1 MASTTVVRGTR
12 SSRPAAQFAWGV
24 LGYFIVVV
32 LWGAVVRATDSGGGC
47 GNSWPLCNGYVNP
60 LHHPR
65 LATII
70 EFAHRQSTTVASLL
84 MIALVVWTFRV
95 TRRGGLARKAA
106 LWTVFFLVLEA
117 LLGAALVLRHWVEKN
132 DSTGR
137 VIAQG
142 VHFTNTLLL
151 MAALALTAWFL
162 QSDQREPGGS
172 TRLNGPRAAAWM
184 AVGATIVVGATG
196 ALAALADTLFPSPTL
211 AAGLAEDFAAHAPML
226 VRMRWLHPAAAL
238 LGLCCVSWMV
248 RASVRVNGKLNGA
261 CRATVGLLVLQ
272 FLLGAA
278 DVLLLAPTWMQVLHL
293 LGADLYWVALVLLAA
308 ETIWPVE
315 ANAASRP
322 AFQPTPTATSV
333 A

>member
-1 MASTTVVRGTR
+1 MSEASTITAPHDRHLAR
-12 SSRPAAQFAWGV
+12 FAWGV
-24 LGYFIVVV
+24 LAYFIAVV
-32 LWGAVVRATDSGGGC
+32 LWGALVRATGSGGGC
-47 GNSWPLCNGYVNP
+47 GSSWPLCNGYVNP

-84 MIALVVWTFRV
+84 MAGLVVWTFRV
-95 TRRGGLARKAA
+95 TRRGALARKAA

-117 LLGAALVLRHWVEKN
+117 LLGAMLVLRRWVENN

-162 QSDQREPGGS
+162 QSDRHEPRRGARPGGLR
-172 TRLNGPRAAAWM
+172 TAAWM
-184 AVGATIVVGATG
+184 AVGATILVGATG

-211 AAGLAEDFAAHAPML
+211 ASGLAEDFAAHAPML
-226 VRMRWLHPAAAL
+226 VRMRWLHPASALIAAL
-238 LGLCCVSWMV
+238 FVIWLVL
-248 RASVRVNGKLNGA
+248 ASVRSNARWNGA
-261 CRATVGLLVLQ
+261 CYATVGLMALQ
-272 FLLGAA
+272 FLLGVA
-278 DVLLLAPTWMQVLHL
+278 DVLLLAPAWMQLLHL

-308 ETIWPVE
+308 ETVWP
-315 ANAASRP
+315 ATASTESAVDSP
-322 AFQPTPTATSV
+322 APARTLA
-333 A
+333 